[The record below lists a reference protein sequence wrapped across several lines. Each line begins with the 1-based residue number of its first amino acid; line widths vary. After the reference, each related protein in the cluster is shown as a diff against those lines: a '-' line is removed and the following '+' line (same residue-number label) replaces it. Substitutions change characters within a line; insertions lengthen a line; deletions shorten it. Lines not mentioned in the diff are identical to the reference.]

1 MNWDFFFDNWGV
13 KTVTANDIAKLA
25 YVPNAEQ
32 RQALNAAGFLPAPDS
47 NLPQLI
53 SVNVLL
59 EPGIDSVMTS
69 YYLAR
74 RSEKA
79 GRAPEARLGRAL
91 TGKWLKPGDTLL
103 LANIGRCV
111 YALRT
116 GSLPADNSSAERLA
130 SSLPDHVIHTR
141 AAAASGPAPRRIASR
156 TEFLRNPYVVAAAL
170 LRARGGCEMPACT
183 RELFT
188 RPDGTPYLEVHHL
201 VPLASD
207 GPDTLSNVAALC
219 PSCHREVHHGA
230 HGARQ
235 TAAVL
240 AHVTAVTAAGGQP

>member
-1 MNWDFFFDNWGV
+1 M
-13 KTVTANDIAKLA
+13 A
-25 YVPNAEQ
+25 
-32 RQALNAAGFLPAPDS
+32 
-47 NLPQLI
+47 
-53 SVNVLL
+53 
-59 EPGIDSVMTS
+59 S

-79 GRAPEARLGRAL
+79 GRTPEARLGRAL

-130 SSLPDHVIHTR
+130 SALLDHVIRTR

-156 TEFLRNPYVVAAAL
+156 MEFLRNPYVVAAAL

-188 RPDGTPYLEVHHL
+188 RPDGTTYLEVHHL

-219 PSCHREVHHGA
+219 P
-230 HGARQ
+230 
-235 TAAVL
+235 
-240 AHVTAVTAAGGQP
+240 HVTARCIMVCMAQDRPQQS